1 MQTVTPS
8 PHAHTSLLGYIDRDA
23 ATEAN
28 ITTAAEGEAQATTRT
43 TLSPVMDFSPEEA
56 VPLVLEKGTTFPI
69 KKGAYGATDA
79 EATWKH
85 VEASV
90 VAGIKRR
97 GFKGRLVV
105 KTRKMK
111 NGESPKLLLAVRRAS
126 D

>member
-1 MQTVTPS
+1 
-8 PHAHTSLLGYIDRDA
+8 
-23 ATEAN
+23 
-28 ITTAAEGEAQATTRT
+28 
-43 TLSPVMDFSPEEA
+43 MDFTPEEA

-69 KKGAYGATDA
+69 KSAYGATDA